1 MTGEKARA
9 RRAKVNTAGHG
20 KSSGVSIPSAPK
32 LTKRGQSGKQSSAR
46 QPKAWD
52 VQNALEIVADTIKD
66 VESAGQANGG
76 LPAIRVSSIGAM
88 TEGQPPRVM
97 IVLVGAYYCETCH
110 ALTFAATV
118 AEAKCER
125 CTGGE
130 A

>member
-20 KSSGVSIPSAPK
+20 KSSGVSIPTAPR
-32 LTKRGQSGKQSSAR
+32 LTKRGQSVKRQS
-46 QPKAWD
+46 KAWN
-52 VQNALEIVADTIKD
+52 VHNALEIVADTIKD

-76 LPAIRVSSIGAM
+76 LPTIHVSSIGAM
-88 TEGQPPRVM
+88 KAGQPPRVM
-97 IVLVGAYYCETCH
+97 IILVGAYYCETCH
-110 ALTFAATV
+110 ALSFAASV
-118 AEAKCER
+118 IDAKCER